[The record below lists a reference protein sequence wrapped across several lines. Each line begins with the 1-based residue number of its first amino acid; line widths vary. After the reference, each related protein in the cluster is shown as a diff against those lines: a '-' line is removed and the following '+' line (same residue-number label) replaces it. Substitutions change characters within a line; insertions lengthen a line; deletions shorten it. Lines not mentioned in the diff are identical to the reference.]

1 MKKHLKQHYFKNE
14 KFKTI
19 KNFKKFKFFI
29 LHQLKIISKN
39 FILIFNQ
46 IKQKTNFILKLTK
59 KFKRSPTNTLKQK
72 PLTI

>member
-1 MKKHLKQHYFKNE
+1 MEKYLKQLYFKNK
-14 KFKTI
+14 KFKII
-19 KNFKKFKFFI
+19 KNFKKFI

-39 FILIFNQ
+39 FIFIFNR